1 MTPGVALDS
10 TEPLVKLAPPAGIRR
25 IISGPDMSRRA
36 WVLAL
41 ALIPAVS
48 AGGAEPSTPP
58 AAPASDAPAAAPRPP
73 PVERFRLFSFTPL
86 PLPVLDLSGSPE
98 EKRPFHQ
105 HGDPDSLFTLGDATP
120 EGQVHLRAAIE
131 LNEIFLKAIPPD
143 ASQGLGD
150 TRPRAAGSFLP
161 LDKSGRPYQLRLGA
175 RLLW

>member
-1 MTPGVALDS
+1 
-10 TEPLVKLAPPAGIRR
+10 
-25 IISGPDMSRRA
+25 MSRRA

-48 AGGAEPSTPP
+48 AGGAEPSAPP
-58 AAPASDAPAAAPRPP
+58 AARAPDTPAAAPRPP

-86 PLPVLDLSGSPE
+86 PLPALDLPGPPE
-98 EKRPFHQ
+98 EKRLFHQ
-105 HGDPDSLFTLGDATP
+105 SGDPDSLFTIGNATP

-143 ASQGLGD
+143 GSLGLGD

-161 LDKSGRPYQLRLGA
+161 FDTSGRPYQLRLGA
-175 RLLW
+175 RLVW